1 MKGKGKRER
10 KMLAKLFIKDYKNV
24 NEPKVRNAYGILA
37 TVVGLICNVILCA
50 AKIAVGVLSKS
61 MAILADGLNN
71 FTDAGSSVVSM
82 LGFRWANKPAD
93 KEHPFGH
100 ARYEYITGLI
110 IAFIVLFLGF
120 ELIVSS
126 VEKITAGEKTVATV
140 IMMAVLAF
148 SVVVKFGMFFYYR
161 SVSRKIGSG
170 SLKAAGAD
178 SLNDCIST
186 IAILVCTVITYFT
199 GVELDGYVGI
209 AVALFIVFNGIKLI
223 KETMS
228 PLLGEKPS
236 PSLVKKISEEI
247 CAYDGVKGIHDLIVH
262 NYGPNRYFASVH
274 VEVDAKTDVL
284 ESHELADTIEREF
297 LEKGINLVIHMDPV
311 IVDDERVNALKQI
324 AVDALKSIDE
334 SLTLHDFRV
343 VWGENRKNLIFDVVV
358 PYGFRL
364 TDKELISSI
373 DEKIKE
379 TDPAAYP
386 VISVDKDFAGR

>member
-1 MKGKGKRER
+1 
-10 KMLAKLFIKDYKNV
+10 MLAKLFIKDYQNV
-24 NEPKVRNAYGILA
+24 NDPKVRNAYGILA
-37 TVVGLICNVILCA
+37 TVAGLVCNAILCV
-50 AKIAVGVLSKS
+50 AKITVGVLSKS

-186 IAILVCTVITYFT
+186 TAILVCTVITYFT
-199 GVELDGYVGI
+199 GTELDGYVGI

-274 VEVDAKTDVL
+274 VEVDAKTDML
-284 ESHELADTIEREF
+284 ESHELVDTIEREF

-311 IVDDERVNALKQI
+311 IVDDERVNALKKI
-324 AVDALKSIDE
+324 AVEALKSIDE

-343 VWGENRKNLIFDVVV
+343 VWGENRKNLIFDVVA

-364 TDKELISSI
+364 DDKELVAML

>member
-1 MKGKGKRER
+1 
-10 KMLAKLFIKDYKNV
+10 MLAKLFIKDYKNV

-50 AKIAVGVLSKS
+50 AKIAVGLLFKS

-161 SVSRKIGSG
+161 SVARKIGSG

-186 IAILVCTVITYFT
+186 IAILVCTVVTYFT

-236 PSLVKKISEEI
+236 TSLVKKISEEI

-284 ESHELADTIEREF
+284 ESHELVDTIEREF

-311 IVDDERVNALKQI
+311 IVDDERVNALKEL
-324 AVDALKSIDE
+324 AVDALKAVDE
-334 SLTLHDFRV
+334 NLTLHDFRV
-343 VWGENRKNLIFDVVV
+343 VWGENRKNLIFDVVA

-364 TDKELISSI
+364 NDKELIASL

-379 TDPAAYP
+379 KDPTAYP

>member
-1 MKGKGKRER
+1 
-10 KMLAKLFIKDYKNV
+10 MLAKLFIKDYKNV

-50 AKIAVGVLSKS
+50 AKIAVGVLFKS

-186 IAILVCTVITYFT
+186 IAILVCTVVTYFT

-274 VEVDAKTDVL
+274 VEVDARTDVL
-284 ESHELADTIEREF
+284 GSHELVDTIEREF

-324 AVDALKSIDE
+324 AVEALKSIDE

-343 VWGENRKNLIFDVVV
+343 VWGENRKNLIFDVVA

-364 TDKELISSI
+364 DDKELVAML

>member
-1 MKGKGKRER
+1 
-10 KMLAKLFIKDYKNV
+10 MLAKLFIKDYKNV

-364 TDKELISSI
+364 TDKELISSL

>member
-1 MKGKGKRER
+1 
-10 KMLAKLFIKDYKNV
+10 MLAKLFIKDYKNV

-37 TVVGLICNVILCA
+37 TVVGLICNSILCA
-50 AKIAVGVLSKS
+50 AKIAVGLLFKS

-186 IAILVCTVITYFT
+186 IAILVCTVVTYFT
-199 GVELDGYVGI
+199 EVELDGYVGI

-236 PSLVKKISEEI
+236 SSLVKKISEEI

-274 VEVDAKTDVL
+274 VEVDARTDVL

-324 AVDALKSIDE
+324 AVDALKNIDE

>member
-1 MKGKGKRER
+1 
-10 KMLAKLFIKDYKNV
+10 MLAKLFIKDYQNV
-24 NEPKVRNAYGILA
+24 NDPKVRNAYGILA

-110 IAFIVLFLGF
+110 IAFIVLFLGV
-120 ELIVSS
+120 ELIISS
-126 VEKITAGEKTVATV
+126 VEKITAGEKTVAT
-140 IMMAVLAF
+140 ILMMAVLAF

-186 IAILVCTVITYFT
+186 TAILVCTVVTYFT

-274 VEVDAKTDVL
+274 VEVDARTDVL
-284 ESHELADTIEREF
+284 GSHELVDTIEREF
-297 LEKGINLVIHMDPV
+297 LDKGINLVIHMDPV
-311 IVDDERVNALKQI
+311 IVDDERVNALKKI
-324 AVDALKSIDE
+324 AVEALKSIDE

-364 TDKELISSI
+364 DDKELVAML

>member
-1 MKGKGKRER
+1 
-10 KMLAKLFIKDYKNV
+10 MLAKLFIKDYKNV

-37 TVVGLICNVILCA
+37 TVAGLICNVILCA

-199 GVELDGYVGI
+199 GTELDGYVGI

-247 CAYDGVKGIHDLIVH
+247 CAYVGVKGIHDLIVH

-284 ESHELADTIEREF
+284 KSHELADTIEREF

-324 AVDALKSIDE
+324 AVDALKNIDE

-358 PYGFRL
+358 PYDFRL

>member
-1 MKGKGKRER
+1 
-10 KMLAKLFIKDYKNV
+10 MLAKLFIKDYKNV

-236 PSLVKKISEEI
+236 PFLVKKISEEI
-247 CAYDGVKGIHDLIVH
+247 CAYVGVKGIHDLIVH

-274 VEVDAKTDVL
+274 VEVDARTDVL
-284 ESHELADTIEREF
+284 ESHELVDTIEREF

-311 IVDDERVNALKQI
+311 IADDERVNALKKI
-324 AVDALKSIDE
+324 AVEALKSIDE

-364 TDKELISSI
+364 TDKELISSL

>member
-1 MKGKGKRER
+1 
-10 KMLAKLFIKDYKNV
+10 MLAKLFIKDYKNV

-186 IAILVCTVITYFT
+186 IAILVCTVVTYFT

-324 AVDALKSIDE
+324 AVDALKNIDE

>member
-1 MKGKGKRER
+1 
-10 KMLAKLFIKDYKNV
+10 MLAKLFIKDYKNV

-262 NYGPNRYFASVH
+262 NYGPGRYFASVH
-274 VEVDAKTDVL
+274 VEVDARTDVL

-324 AVDALKSIDE
+324 AVDALKNIDE

-364 TDKELISSI
+364 TDKELTDSL

>member
-1 MKGKGKRER
+1 
-10 KMLAKLFIKDYKNV
+10 MLAKLFIKDYKNV

-37 TVVGLICNVILCA
+37 TVVGLICNVLLCA

-110 IAFIVLFLGF
+110 IAFIVLFLGV
-120 ELIVSS
+120 ELIISS

-228 PLLGEKPS
+228 PLLGEKPA

-262 NYGPNRYFASVH
+262 NYGPGRYFASVH
-274 VEVDAKTDVL
+274 VEVDAKTDML
-284 ESHELADTIEREF
+284 ESHELVDTIEREF

-311 IVDDERVNALKQI
+311 IVDDERVNALKKI

-364 TDKELISSI
+364 TDKELISSL

>member
-1 MKGKGKRER
+1 
-10 KMLAKLFIKDYKNV
+10 MLAKLFIKDYKNV

-148 SVVVKFGMFFYYR
+148 SVLVKFGMFFYYR

-186 IAILVCTVITYFT
+186 IAILVCTVVTYFT

-274 VEVDAKTDVL
+274 VEVDARTDVL
-284 ESHELADTIEREF
+284 GSHELVDTIEREF

-324 AVDALKSIDE
+324 AVEALKSIDE

-343 VWGENRKNLIFDVVV
+343 VWGENRKNLIFDVVA

-364 TDKELISSI
+364 DDKELVAML

>member
-1 MKGKGKRER
+1 
-10 KMLAKLFIKDYKNV
+10 MLAKLFIKDYKNV

-199 GVELDGYVGI
+199 GTELDGYVGI

-247 CAYDGVKGIHDLIVH
+247 CAYVGVKGIHDLIVH

-284 ESHELADTIEREF
+284 KSHELADTIEREF

-324 AVDALKSIDE
+324 AVDALKNIDE

-358 PYGFRL
+358 PYDFRL

>member
-1 MKGKGKRER
+1 
-10 KMLAKLFIKDYKNV
+10 MLAKLFIKDYKNV

-262 NYGPNRYFASVH
+262 NYGPGRYFASVH
-274 VEVDAKTDVL
+274 VEVDARTDVL

-324 AVDALKSIDE
+324 AVDALKNIDE

-364 TDKELISSI
+364 TDKELISSL
-373 DEKIKE
+373 DEKIKG

>member
-1 MKGKGKRER
+1 
-10 KMLAKLFIKDYKNV
+10 MLAKLFIKDYKNV

-50 AKIAVGVLSKS
+50 AKIAVGLLSKS

-284 ESHELADTIEREF
+284 ESHELVDTIEREF

-334 SLTLHDFRV
+334 SLALHDFRV

>member
-1 MKGKGKRER
+1 
-10 KMLAKLFIKDYKNV
+10 MLAKLFIKDYKNV

-50 AKIAVGVLSKS
+50 AKIAVGLLSKS

-284 ESHELADTIEREF
+284 VSHELVDAIERDF

-364 TDKELISSI
+364 TDKELISSL

>member
-262 NYGPNRYFASVH
+262 NYGPGRYFASVH
-274 VEVDAKTDVL
+274 VEVDARTDVL

-324 AVDALKSIDE
+324 AVDALKNIDE

-364 TDKELISSI
+364 TDKELTDSL

>member
-1 MKGKGKRER
+1 
-10 KMLAKLFIKDYKNV
+10 MLAKLFIKDYKNV

-262 NYGPNRYFASVH
+262 NYGPGRYFASVH
-274 VEVDAKTDVL
+274 VEVDARTDVL
-284 ESHELADTIEREF
+284 KSHELADTIEREF

>member
-1 MKGKGKRER
+1 
-10 KMLAKLFIKDYKNV
+10 MLAKLFIKDYKNV

-37 TVVGLICNVILCA
+37 TVVGLICNAILCV
-50 AKIAVGVLSKS
+50 AKITVGLLFKS

-126 VEKITAGEKTVATV
+126 VEKITAGEKTVAT
-140 IMMAVLAF
+140 ILMMAVLAF

-186 IAILVCTVITYFT
+186 TAILVCTVITYFT
-199 GVELDGYVGI
+199 GTELDGYVGI

-284 ESHELADTIEREF
+284 GSHELVDTIEREF
-297 LEKGINLVIHMDPV
+297 LDKGINLVIHMDPV
-311 IVDDERVNALKQI
+311 IVDDERVNALKKI
-324 AVDALKSIDE
+324 AVEALKSIDE

-343 VWGENRKNLIFDVVV
+343 VWGENRKNLIFDVVA

-364 TDKELISSI
+364 DDKELVAML

>member
-1 MKGKGKRER
+1 
-10 KMLAKLFIKDYKNV
+10 MLAKLFIKDYQNV

-247 CAYDGVKGIHDLIVH
+247 CAYVGVKGIHDLIVH

-274 VEVDAKTDVL
+274 VEVDARTDVL

-364 TDKELISSI
+364 DDKELVAML

>member
-1 MKGKGKRER
+1 
-10 KMLAKLFIKDYKNV
+10 MLAKLFIKDYQNV

-199 GVELDGYVGI
+199 GTELDGYVGI

-284 ESHELADTIEREF
+284 GSHELVDTIEREF

-311 IVDDERVNALKQI
+311 IVDDERVNALKKI

>member
-1 MKGKGKRER
+1 
-10 KMLAKLFIKDYKNV
+10 MLAKLFIKDYKNV

-50 AKIAVGVLSKS
+50 AKIAVGLLFKS

-140 IMMAVLAF
+140 IMMAVLVF
-148 SVVVKFGMFFYYR
+148 SVLVKFGMFFYYR

-186 IAILVCTVITYFT
+186 IAILVCTVVTYFT

-284 ESHELADTIEREF
+284 GSHELVDTIEREF

-343 VWGENRKNLIFDVVV
+343 VWGENRKNLIFDVVA

>member
-1 MKGKGKRER
+1 
-10 KMLAKLFIKDYKNV
+10 MLAKLFIKDYKNV

-186 IAILVCTVITYFT
+186 IAILVCTVVTYFT

-209 AVALFIVFNGIKLI
+209 AVALFIVFNGIRLI

-262 NYGPNRYFASVH
+262 NYGPGRYFASVH

>member
-1 MKGKGKRER
+1 
-10 KMLAKLFIKDYKNV
+10 MLAKLFIKDYKNV

-37 TVVGLICNVILCA
+37 TVAGLVCNAILCV
-50 AKIAVGVLSKS
+50 AKITVGVLSKS

-186 IAILVCTVITYFT
+186 IAILVCTVVTYFT

-284 ESHELADTIEREF
+284 GSHELVDTIEREF

-311 IVDDERVNALKQI
+311 IVDDERVNALKKI

-334 SLTLHDFRV
+334 SLALHDFRV
-343 VWGENRKNLIFDVVV
+343 VWGEDRKDLIFDVVAT
-358 PYGFRL
+358 YGFRL
-364 TDKELISSI
+364 DDEEVLAML

>member
-1 MKGKGKRER
+1 
-10 KMLAKLFIKDYKNV
+10 MLAKLFIKDYKNV

-37 TVVGLICNVILCA
+37 TVVGLICNVLLCT
-50 AKIAVGVLSKS
+50 AKITVGLLSKS

-161 SVSRKIGSG
+161 SVARKIGSG

-186 IAILVCTVITYFT
+186 TAILICTLITYFT

-236 PSLVKKISEEI
+236 TSLVKKISEEI

-284 ESHELADTIEREF
+284 ESHELVDTIEREF

-311 IVDDERVNALKQI
+311 IVDDERVNALKEL
-324 AVDALKSIDE
+324 AVDALKAVDE
-334 SLTLHDFRV
+334 NLTLHDFRV
-343 VWGENRKNLIFDVVV
+343 VWGENRKNLIFDVVA

-364 TDKELISSI
+364 NDKELIASL

-379 TDPAAYP
+379 KDPTAYP

>member
-1 MKGKGKRER
+1 
-10 KMLAKLFIKDYKNV
+10 MLAKLFIKDYKNV

-199 GVELDGYVGI
+199 GTELDGYVGI

-324 AVDALKSIDE
+324 AVDAVKNIDE

>member
-1 MKGKGKRER
+1 
-10 KMLAKLFIKDYKNV
+10 MLAKLFIKDYKNV

-37 TVVGLICNVILCA
+37 TVAGLVCNAILCV
-50 AKIAVGVLSKS
+50 AKITVGVLSKS

-170 SLKAAGAD
+170 SLKAAGVD

-199 GVELDGYVGI
+199 GTELDGYVGI

-274 VEVDAKTDVL
+274 VEVDARTDVL

-324 AVDALKSIDE
+324 AVDALKNIDE

-364 TDKELISSI
+364 TDKELISSL

>member
-1 MKGKGKRER
+1 
-10 KMLAKLFIKDYKNV
+10 MLAKLFIKDYKNV

-37 TVVGLICNVILCA
+37 TVVGLICNVILCV
-50 AKIAVGVLSKS
+50 AKITVGLLFKS

-186 IAILVCTVITYFT
+186 IAILVCTVVTYFT

-209 AVALFIVFNGIKLI
+209 AVALFIVFNGIRLI

-284 ESHELADTIEREF
+284 GSHELVDTIEREF
-297 LEKGINLVIHMDPV
+297 LDKGINLVIHMDPV

-343 VWGENRKNLIFDVVV
+343 VWGENRKNLIFDVVA

>member
-1 MKGKGKRER
+1 
-10 KMLAKLFIKDYKNV
+10 MLAKLFIKDYKNV

-186 IAILVCTVITYFT
+186 IAILVCTVVTYFT

-284 ESHELADTIEREF
+284 GSHELVDTIEREF

>member
-1 MKGKGKRER
+1 
-10 KMLAKLFIKDYKNV
+10 MLAKLFIKDYKNV

-186 IAILVCTVITYFT
+186 IAILVCTVVSYFT

-284 ESHELADTIEREF
+284 GSHELVDTIEREF

-311 IVDDERVNALKQI
+311 IVDDEKVNALKQI

>member
-1 MKGKGKRER
+1 
-10 KMLAKLFIKDYKNV
+10 MLAKLFIKDYQNV

-37 TVVGLICNVILCA
+37 TVVGLICNAILCV
-50 AKIAVGVLSKS
+50 AKITVGVLSKS

-126 VEKITAGEKTVATV
+126 VEKITAGEKTVAT
-140 IMMAVLAF
+140 ILMMAVLAF

-186 IAILVCTVITYFT
+186 IAILVCTVVTYFT

-284 ESHELADTIEREF
+284 GSHELVDTIEREF

-343 VWGENRKNLIFDVVV
+343 VWGENRKNLIFDVVA

-364 TDKELISSI
+364 DDKELVAML

>member
-1 MKGKGKRER
+1 
-10 KMLAKLFIKDYKNV
+10 MLAKLFIKDYKNV

-126 VEKITAGEKTVATV
+126 VEKITAGEKTVAT
-140 IMMAVLAF
+140 ILMMAVLAF

-199 GVELDGYVGI
+199 GTELDGYVGI

-247 CAYDGVKGIHDLIVH
+247 CAYVGVKGIHDLIVH

-284 ESHELADTIEREF
+284 KSHELADTIEREF

-324 AVDALKSIDE
+324 AVDALKNIDE

>member
-1 MKGKGKRER
+1 
-10 KMLAKLFIKDYKNV
+10 MLAKLFIKDYKNV

-284 ESHELADTIEREF
+284 GSHELVDTIEREF

-334 SLTLHDFRV
+334 SLALHDFRV
-343 VWGENRKNLIFDVVV
+343 VWGENRKNLIFDVVA

-364 TDKELISSI
+364 DDKELVAML

>member
-1 MKGKGKRER
+1 
-10 KMLAKLFIKDYKNV
+10 MLAKLFIKDYKNV

-37 TVVGLICNVILCA
+37 TVAGLVCNAILCV
-50 AKIAVGVLSKS
+50 AKITVGVLSKS

-110 IAFIVLFLGF
+110 IAFIVLFLGV
-120 ELIVSS
+120 ELIISS

-186 IAILVCTVITYFT
+186 IAILVCTVVTYFT

>member
-1 MKGKGKRER
+1 
-10 KMLAKLFIKDYKNV
+10 MLAKLFIKDYKNV

-186 IAILVCTVITYFT
+186 IAILVCTVVTYFT

-284 ESHELADTIEREF
+284 GSHELVDTIEREF

-364 TDKELISSI
+364 TDKELTDSL

>member
-1 MKGKGKRER
+1 
-10 KMLAKLFIKDYKNV
+10 MLAKLFIKDYKNV

-37 TVVGLICNVILCA
+37 TVAGLVCNAILCVAKITVGLLF
-50 AKIAVGVLSKS
+50 KS

-186 IAILVCTVITYFT
+186 TAILVCTVVTYFT

-284 ESHELADTIEREF
+284 GSHELVDTIEREF

-311 IVDDERVNALKQI
+311 IVDDERVNALKKI
-324 AVDALKSIDE
+324 AVEALKSIDE

-364 TDKELISSI
+364 DDKELVAML